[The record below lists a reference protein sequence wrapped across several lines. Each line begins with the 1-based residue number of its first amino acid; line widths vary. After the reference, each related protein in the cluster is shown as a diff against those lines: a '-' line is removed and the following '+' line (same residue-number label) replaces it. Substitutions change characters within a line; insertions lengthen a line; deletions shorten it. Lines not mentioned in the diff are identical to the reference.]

1 MIERFLRRFSVRKRI
16 LAAFLALI
24 IILASLLPLVWIAA
38 NTALVGVQNLVSVDA
53 RKDRLLLQA
62 AVRIASSRA
71 NMLRYEQEFVLSPA
85 EALADVDQARQLL
98 QEAGN
103 LIEEPEQQ
111 DAVKQVVVLL
121 AEYRELI
128 LQVEEYQS
136 RGETVAANLIEL
148 DARNLGHDLEVSI
161 QRIVSASEAQ
171 MAETNAMIQS
181 IIQRRLLI
189 GSVIVGGGLL
199 FAFALAFLIERSVT
213 NPVNR
218 LREGAE
224 AFAERRVELKLP
236 VIGRDELSLLAQT
249 FNAVTAEL
257 SRSYRELEERV
268 DLRTRDLARR
278 TAYLRAAAEV
288 GRTASVI
295 LEVESLVEI
304 VVSVIKERFDLY
316 YVGLFLR
323 DETGQWAV
331 LKAGSG
337 EAGRAM
343 LARGHRIRVGVGM
356 IGWSIAHAQSRVALE
371 ADLDAMRLAT
381 PELPETRAEAAIP
394 LRSRGQIIGA
404 LTVQSEHSGFFDDAM
419 VAALEVMAD
428 QIAAAIDNAN
438 LFEESQTTLKTL
450 RRVYGE
456 MSQEAWMELANE
468 RRPLGYVAGRDAVA
482 PVSGKWQIEM
492 EQVSQE
498 QEVLRVEEGRTLV
511 VPLMA
516 RGEVIGALRL
526 RKGSGSRGWTS
537 REINLVDT
545 LVDQLGVALES
556 ARLYQDTRR
565 RAVQERMVGEVMG
578 QVRETLD
585 LERMIR
591 TAVEELRP
599 RLGLERFV
607 IQLGTPDGQE
617 TLE

>member
-1 MIERFLRRFSVRKRI
+1 
-16 LAAFLALI
+16 
-24 IILASLLPLVWIAA
+24 
-38 NTALVGVQNLVSVDA
+38 
-53 RKDRLLLQA
+53 
-62 AVRIASSRA
+62 
-71 NMLRYEQEFVLSPA
+71 
-85 EALADVDQARQLL
+85 
-98 QEAGN
+98 
-103 LIEEPEQQ
+103 
-111 DAVKQVVVLL
+111 
-121 AEYRELI
+121 
-128 LQVEEYQS
+128 
-136 RGETVAANLIEL
+136 
-148 DARNLGHDLEVSI
+148 
-161 QRIVSASEAQ
+161 
-171 MAETNAMIQS
+171 
-181 IIQRRLLI
+181 
-189 GSVIVGGGLL
+189 
-199 FAFALAFLIERSVT
+199 
-213 NPVNR
+213 
-218 LREGAE
+218 
-224 AFAERRVELKLP
+224 
-236 VIGRDELSLLAQT
+236 
-249 FNAVTAEL
+249 
-257 SRSYRELEERV
+257 
-268 DLRTRDLARR
+268 
-278 TAYLRAAAEV
+278 
-288 GRTASVI
+288 
-295 LEVESLVEI
+295 
-304 VVSVIKERFDLY
+304 
-316 YVGLFLR
+316 
-323 DETGQWAV
+323 
-331 LKAGSG
+331 
-337 EAGRAM
+337 
-343 LARGHRIRVGVGM
+343 
-356 IGWSIAHAQSRVALE
+356 
-371 ADLDAMRLAT
+371 
-381 PELPETRAEAAIP
+381 
-394 LRSRGQIIGA
+394 
-404 LTVQSEHSGFFDDAM
+404 M

>member
-1 MIERFLRRFSVRKRI
+1 
-16 LAAFLALI
+16 
-24 IILASLLPLVWIAA
+24 
-38 NTALVGVQNLVSVDA
+38 
-53 RKDRLLLQA
+53 
-62 AVRIASSRA
+62 
-71 NMLRYEQEFVLSPA
+71 
-85 EALADVDQARQLL
+85 VDQARQLL

-381 PELPETRAEAAIP
+381 PELPETQAEAAIP